1 LTAYLLLIA
10 ACAALVGLM
19 ARSHEQHL
27 VVWALVVRLA
37 MIALAWS
44 FFVPEG
50 GTYVIST
57 AFQTDDLKYYETG
70 LAILDAGTLLF
81 DPTALGIEVNPGFQ
95 YLVGALFLLFGDVWL
110 IPNGISLLAGLALPV
125 VITRLAEASGHSRAN
140 AIAAGRI
147 ALLLPNLAFFSI
159 VGYKDQ
165 LTLLVTATLLLRL
178 VLHKSTHRRLQN
190 IASIV
195 VLGLALGVL
204 RIGILPLVVLTYGA
218 LVLRVRSW
226 REVLAP
232 LLLLLVSVLPFV
244 AWLESTNYLDRF
256 VVAEIAAK
264 SGSESGLA
272 LRVLSGGLET
282 WPLRALIFLV
292 LPYPSLSGIAD
303 AWQLYTWLN
312 VGWYALL
319 CASLPGIGL
328 LLKHYRESGN
338 RMLLF
343 PLVWTGVVVLSLMVR
358 GMPNARYVLMIT
370 PAMAIL
376 ASYSLSSRRAML
388 TAFMIM
394 GAAPVAMVSGYQLL
408 RNVL

>member
-1 LTAYLLLIA
+1 
-10 ACAALVGLM
+10 M
-19 ARSHEQHL
+19 
-27 VVWALVVRLA
+27 
-37 MIALAWS
+37 
-44 FFVPEG
+44 
-50 GTYVIST
+50 
-57 AFQTDDLKYYETG
+57 
-70 LAILDAGTLLF
+70 
-81 DPTALGIEVNPGFQ
+81 
-95 YLVGALFLLFGDVWL
+95 
-110 IPNGISLLAGLALPV
+110 
-125 VITRLAEASGHSRAN
+125 
-140 AIAAGRI
+140 
-147 ALLLPNLAFFSI
+147 
-159 VGYKDQ
+159 
-165 LTLLVTATLLLRL
+165 
-178 VLHKSTHRRLQN
+178 
-190 IASIV
+190 
-195 VLGLALGVL
+195 
-204 RIGILPLVVLTYGA
+204 
-218 LVLRVRSW
+218 
-226 REVLAP
+226 
-232 LLLLLVSVLPFV
+232 
-244 AWLESTNYLDRF
+244 
-256 VVAEIAAK
+256 
-264 SGSESGLA
+264 
-272 LRVLSGGLET
+272 
-282 WPLRALIFLV
+282 